1 MGFGLFL
8 GAGAL
13 ISAGCYI
20 FNKLTEKEREF
31 QRYLRREHTRYERE
45 LKEQLKSI
53 KTELRGVD

>member
-31 QRYLRREHTRYERE
+31 QRYLRREHTRYRE
-45 LKEQLKSI
+45 GI
-53 KTELRGVD
+53 KV